1 MQFTL
6 EKLDKNFATVE
17 VQVSPEE
24 IEEAL
29 SESYKKVVTKVSV
42 PGFRKGHTPRF
53 ILEKQFGK
61 EVLYEDALDVIVPKG
76 YTAALD
82 QFELAPIDQPKLEV
96 VEPLDA
102 GKTFV
107 FKATVELMPE
117 VQLGEYKGLTVEKT
131 QVEVSEEQVAE
142 RLKALQERHAELI
155 LSEKQDLAKG
165 DFAVI
170 DFEGYLD
177 GNPFPG
183 GAAQAYTLEIGSGSF
198 IPGFEEQLIGA
209 KIGEEREI
217 GVTFPEDYHKKELA
231 GQPVTFKVTLKEIKV
246 KEIPVLDDEFAQSV
260 GQFENLSQLK
270 EDTEQKIREAGEREA
285 ERNYAQAAVDQAVG
299 GAVVGIPDVLVK
311 REMEELLHRF
321 EHNLSY
327 QGLTMEQFLGYANKT
342 QEEVLEDFRP
352 DAVKRVKTDLV
363 LGSIAK
369 QEQIAVDEAELDVKL
384 EEMAQQYQRKNAAE
398 LKKDLAKRGRLE
410 DIRQAIVLE
419 KTAAFIKEQA
429 VPHLVS
435 AAPGAPADETE
446 KTAAE

>member
-29 SESYKKVVTKVSV
+29 GESYKKVVHKVSI
-42 PGFRKGHTPRF
+42 PGFRKGHIPRF

-61 EVLYEDALDVIVPKG
+61 EVLYEDALDIIVPKG
-76 YTAALD
+76 YSAALD
-82 QFELAPIDQPKLEV
+82 QYELAPIDQPKLEV
-96 VEPLDA
+96 VEALDA

-117 VQLGEYKGLTVEKT
+117 VQLGDYKGLTVDKT
-131 QVEVSEEQVAE
+131 QVEVSEAQIAE

-155 LSEKQDLAKG
+155 LSEKQELEKG

-170 DFEGYLD
+170 DFEGYQD
-177 GNPFPG
+177 GKPFSG
-183 GAAQAYTLEIGSGSF
+183 GAAQAYSLEIGSGSF
-198 IPGFEEQLIGA
+198 IPGFEEQLIGM

-217 GVTFPEDYHKKELA
+217 GVTFPEDYHNKDLA
-231 GQPVTFKVTLKEIKV
+231 GHPVQFHVTLKEIKV
-246 KEIPVLDDEFAQSV
+246 KEIPALDDEFAQSV
-260 GQFENLSQLK
+260 GKFENLSQLK
-270 EDTEQKIREAGEREA
+270 EDIAEKIRESAEREA
-285 ERNYAQAAVDQAVG
+285 DRNYAQAVVDQAV
-299 GAVVGIPDVLVK
+299 AAATVEVPDVLVK

-327 QGLTMEQFLGYANKT
+327 QGLTLDQFLGYAHKT

-369 QEQIAVDEAELDVKL
+369 QEQLAVDEAEMDAKL
-384 EEMAQQYQRKNAAE
+384 QEMAVQYQRKDAAE

-410 DIRQAIVLE
+410 DIRQAILLE

-435 AAPGAPADETE
+435 APAEPTE
-446 KTAAE
+446 KSAAE